1 MEQADGPAF
10 RRPKRPTKNMELRNQ
25 TSRWLRTSKSVGPT
39 VHLSNDRD
47 DSQHPF
53 GDQATAI
60 WLSAAADT
68 IVALGFASQP
78 YDWFAFSRMMTM
90 QARFTR
96 NYASAHV
103 GQAVSPTMMRSVR
116 LVA

>member
-1 MEQADGPAF
+1 
-10 RRPKRPTKNMELRNQ
+10 MELRNQ

-60 WLSAAADT
+60 CLSAAADT

>member
-1 MEQADGPAF
+1 
-10 RRPKRPTKNMELRNQ
+10 MELRNQ

-39 VHLSNDRD
+39 VRLSSDRD

-60 WLSAAADT
+60 LLSAAADT

-78 YDWFAFSRMMTM
+78 YDWFAFSRMMTL
-90 QARFTR
+90 QARLTR
-96 NYASAHV
+96 NYASPHV
-103 GQAVSPTMMRSVR
+103 GQTFKPDVG
-116 LVA
+116 